1 MPHNSS
7 SLTNTEKDILKF
19 LWDYGKPLT
28 ASEIVELYPN
38 RKWKAS
44 YIHLVLQSMLKK
56 KVIQIEG
63 FKPTTKNYARTFS
76 PAITKEAL
84 LVQEMVRELHLNKDH
99 IYKLMVYPINN
110 ATDLDTITSMQE
122 LCEKRKC
129 QLT

>member
-1 MPHNSS
+1 MKSTQ
-7 SLTNTEKDILKF
+7 LTNTEKNILEF

-28 ASEIVELYPN
+28 ASEIVDLYPN

-44 YIHLVLQSMLKK
+44 YIHLALQSMLEK
-56 KVIQIEG
+56 KVIQIAG

-84 LVQEMVRELHLNKDH
+84 LVQEMVRELHLNKNH
-99 IYKLMVYPINN
+99 IYKLMVYLIDN
-110 ATDLDTITSMQE
+110 ATDLDTITAMQE
-122 LCEKRKC
+122 LCEKRKR